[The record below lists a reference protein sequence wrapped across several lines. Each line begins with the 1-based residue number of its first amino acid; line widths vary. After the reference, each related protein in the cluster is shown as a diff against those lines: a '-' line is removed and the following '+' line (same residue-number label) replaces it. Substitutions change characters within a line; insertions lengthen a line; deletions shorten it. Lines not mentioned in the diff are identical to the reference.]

1 MTNGSG
7 GITPT
12 GGLGMLWYP
21 VKQFGDFRVKLQFRE
36 GRTDGGS
43 SNGGVFLRFPDPRVP
58 LAQRP
63 DSCSR
68 QGSAATDQAWVAIY
82 CGHEFQ
88 MFDGI
93 EPNSEPQ
100 KTGSVYNF
108 QPNTIDKIGEAE
120 AQGRVGG
127 LRDRGRRPDVQDLS
141 QWRADQHVRQL
152 AGQSVQPWR

>member
-7 GITPT
+7 GITPI

-63 DSCSR
+63 DACSST
-68 QGSAATDQAWVAIY
+68 GSAATDQAWVAIY

-93 EPNSEPQ
+93 EPDSEPQ

-108 QPNTIDKIGEAE
+108 QPNTIDKIGDGEAPR
-120 AQGRVGG
+120 ASGRTTRSRPSV
-127 LRDRGRRPDVQDLS
+127 RRS
-141 QWRADQHVRQL
+141 RSTAT
-152 AGQSVQPWR
+152 AS

>member
-1 MTNGSG
+1 MTDASG

-63 DSCSR
+63 DSCAR
-68 QGSAATDQAWVAIY
+68 HGQRRDDQAWVAIY

-127 LRDRGRRPDVQDLS
+127 LRDRGRRPDVQDLP
-141 QWRADQHVRQL
+141 QRR
-152 AGQSVQPWR
+152 R